1 MYKSYEHLRVDVD
14 ASGVAIVTITEN
26 QSSVRQHY
34 ELSRIWND
42 LRDDEA
48 VRVVITTGVGESY
61 LAGPTMDAIEHMVS
75 TPSALQQTHV
85 EARDIVHNMINFDK
99 PVIAAV
105 NGTAI
110 GHGLGVALMSDITI
124 VAEDATLMDGHSM
137 IGVPAGDNATLI
149 WPLLVGMGKTK
160 YYLLTGEV
168 LDGKEAEKIGLMNE
182 SLPAGDVLA
191 RAKELAARIAAGP
204 QLATQATK
212 RALNQWLR
220 LGAHT
225 SFDYSLALEM
235 LAFQGEEFKSRFYAA
250 KELGLTA
257 KTALE
262 EQVVE
267 QHSN

>member
-1 MYKSYEHLRVDVD
+1 MYKSYEHLRVEVD

-42 LRDDEA
+42 LRDDDA
-48 VRVVITTGVGESY
+48 VRVVITTGVGDTY
-61 LAGPTMDAIEHMVS
+61 LAGPTLEAIEAMVG
-75 TPSALQQTHV
+75 SADALHQTHI

-105 NGTAI
+105 NGPAI
-110 GHGLGVALMSDITI
+110 GHGLGIALMSDITV
-124 VAEDATLMDGHSM
+124 VAENATLMDGHSL
-137 IGVPAGDNATLI
+137 IGVPAGDHATVM
-149 WPLLVGMGKTK
+149 WPLLVGLGKTK

-182 SLPAGDVLA
+182 ALPADKVLT

-225 SFDYSLALEM
+225 SFDYSLALEI
-235 LAFQGEEFKSRFYAA
+235 LAFHGDEFKSRFSAI
-250 KELGLTA
+250 KEQGVTA
-257 KTALE
+257 SSALE
-262 EQVVE
+262 E
-267 QHSN
+267 